1 MLKNTIR
8 MLKEIGVEIVVEDV
22 ETKEALQQFFDLEC
36 DYIQGFYFS
45 KPLPEQEFMEF
56 MKK

>member
-1 MLKNTIR
+1 

>member
-1 MLKNTIR
+1 
-8 MLKEIGVEIVVEDV
+8 MLKEIGVEGV
-22 ETKEALQQFFDLEC
+22 ETKEALQQFIDLEC

-56 MKK
+56 MKKWGEQYE